1 MEVGAGPGIGDAGDL
16 GQGPEHGGTESESGG
31 MIGTVDGPGMD
42 DAVSID
48 AFEAALSKAL
58 GLERETTMNEIDA
71 MMDARER
78 ERGRQAMSA
87 EIESM
92 MGARETGVDEA
103 TAASVRDTMEAM
115 GMFDDP
121 ANTDPVSPDS
131 VPVGPTRSFQER
143 AMDDDYFEGQDPGRT
158 LGAHPSRDIRIGM
171 PMGVG
176 RPTTTRDIENRE
188 AVDMYGRVAPFED
201 IEDPEERSLAYEM
214 LGKLQKAAKEART
227 PLGRALNTIMG
238 YGINAVPGMG
248 QLNMIGKALKA
259 GLAKAGFNV
268 DPNIIGQ
275 AIRAAHEVSTQG
287 PLGAGGTSIGARD
300 DAFIEEFLRNIPAS
314 GYQEPWMKGLSERQ
328 IQYYLDRPSELEWV
342 RNLYNQMNPMNPSLV
357 TPTN

>member
-1 MEVGAGPGIGDAGDL
+1 MPGYGGGVGADTDGPNADYGEGM
-16 GQGPEHGGTESESGG
+16 GTKGAAAADHS
-31 MIGTVDGPGMD
+31 IGTVGGPGMG
-42 DAVSID
+42 DAMSVE
-48 AFEAALSKAL
+48 AFSKAISKAL
-58 GLERETTMNEIDA
+58 GQTRTEQEREMDDAYYGGTIDQSQLDDPTDDSPA
-71 MMDARER
+71 YDPDAVNRQVYGAPQNLEDPQGT
-78 ERGRQAMSA
+78 EEGLRQA
-87 EIESM
+87 EL
-92 MGARETGVDEA
+92 
-103 TAASVRDTMEAM
+103 AA
-115 GMFDDP
+115 
-121 ANTDPVSPDS
+121 
-131 VPVGPTRSFQER
+131 VGK
-143 AMDDDYFEGQDPGRT
+143 RT
-158 LGAHPSRDIRIGM
+158 VGAHPSRDIRIGM

-188 AVDMYGRVAPFED
+188 VVDMYGRVAPIED

-227 PLGRALNTIMG
+227 PLGKALNTIMG

-342 RNLYNQMNPMNPSLV
+342 RNLYNQMNPSGGMGQ
-357 TPTN
+357 